1 MEVISTNIINLN
13 KFKNQTQLRISNLEE
28 LTKKQI
34 KVDQFFVEKK
44 KLSKE
49 LYSHVNEKLS
59 VFSEKVVQFSQ
70 QLEEKQ
76 IIFETKVKEN
86 EKNTIWKIQDCEKLL
101 QSRVSEKY
109 VNDAINGLKNKIE
122 MELKFKEERE
132 MERLFKSF

>member
-1 MEVISTNIINLN
+1 
-13 KFKNQTQLRISNLEE
+13 
-28 LTKKQI
+28 
-34 KVDQFFVEKK
+34 
-44 KLSKE
+44 
-49 LYSHVNEKLS
+49 
-59 VFSEKVVQFSQ
+59 
-70 QLEEKQ
+70 LEEKQ